1 MSQIHPVN
9 VNIIPGLRIQTDS
22 VLGQGGFGIVYLAQS
37 IVPGESTT
45 CAVKVIHKTDGR
57 VSTAIADKIW
67 FHSALSAHNHPNI
80 LSLLQTLK
88 TPTHSILVM
97 PYMS

>member
-37 IVPGESTT
+37 NVPQSYPENQPP
-45 CAVKVIHKTDGR
+45 A
-57 VSTAIADKIW
+57 
-67 FHSALSAHNHPNI
+67 P
-80 LSLLQTLK
+80 
-88 TPTHSILVM
+88 
-97 PYMS
+97 